1 MEEPR
6 RLGGRYE
13 LGGVLGRGGMAE
25 VYLGHDTR
33 LGRSVA
39 VKTLRADMAR
49 DPSFQARFR
58 REAQSAASLNHP
70 AIVAVY
76 DTGEDY
82 IDGISI
88 PYIVM
93 EYVEGSTLRELLH
106 SGRRLLP
113 ERALEMTIGIL
124 QALEY
129 SHRAGIVHRDIKPAN
144 VMLTRQGN
152 VKVMDFGIARAM
164 GDAGMTMTQTSAVI
178 GTAQYLSPEQA
189 KGEQVDARSDLYSTG
204 CLLYE
209 LLTVRP
215 PFVGDSPVAV
225 AYQHVREEAQPPSV
239 FDPEVRPEVDAI
251 VLKAL
256 AKDRDYRYQ
265 SADEMRDDIE
275 RFLDGLPVAAAQQA
289 AAYGMGAAGYGY
301 DQNGY
306 PQHDPYGQTNMLP
319 QHAAGGPTTVLP
331 QASPAGY
338 PQPQG
343 PGYDDGYG
351 QTYAGAQGGGNDGY
365 DDGYGRSGRRGGEPP
380 KKSNTSWIVLAV
392 AAVLVLV
399 GTFFVAQAMFG
410 NSKGDTPKD
419 APKVAVPNLVGKSL
433 AEAKTLATQAGP
445 KLVVTEG
452 EKVACPDAAVKK
464 DQVCTQNPAVGGQL
478 AEAGTI
484 TVQLSSGPA
493 KAAVP
498 AVTGKTKEQAVKAL
512 ADAGFTNVTSEYKDD
527 ENAPLEQVTGQDPPP
542 NAGADP
548 TAPIKLTVSQGKA
561 KVAVPNVVG
570 QPKEAAQATLES
582 AGFQVDASK
591 TTTTNDPS
599 KVNTVASQTPTANS
613 KVAAASKIQ
622 LTVFKAPD
630 KVTVP
635 PLTNVVLRD
644 AIKQLETAGLKYTI
658 VFGPAD
664 PASLVTSSTPQAGTQ
679 VDPQTSIG
687 LMTKAAD
694 PPKGG
699 DTPTIP
705 GIPGI
710 PTPSN
715 TKGGPNN

>member
-25 VYLGHDTR
+25 VYLAHDTR

-129 SHRAGIVHRDIKPAN
+129 SHRANIVHRDIKPAN

-189 KGEQVDARSDLYSTG
+189 KGETVDARSDIYSAG

-209 LLTVRP
+209 LLAVRP

-225 AYQHVREEAQPPSV
+225 AYQHVREEALPPSTY
-239 FDPEVRPEVDAI
+239 DPELRPEIDAI

-256 AKDRDYRYQ
+256 TKDRDYRYQ

-289 AAYGMGAAGYGY
+289 AAYGAAGYGY
-301 DQNGY
+301 DQQGY
-306 PQHDPYGQTNMLP
+306 PNAQHDPYGQTNLLPQQGAAGPTTMLP
-319 QHAAGGPTTVLP
+319 QVGSQQPGYGYQDDGNGGN
-331 QASPAGY
+331 GN
-338 PQPQG
+338 G
-343 PGYDDGYG
+343 GYDD
-351 QTYAGAQGGGNDGY
+351 Y
-365 DDGYGRSGRRGGEPP
+365 DRGRGRQP
-380 KKSNTSWIVLAV
+380 KKSNNTSWVILAI

-399 GTFFVAQAMFG
+399 GAYFVVDAMTKG
-410 NSKGDTPKD
+410 GGGGGSKALTPG
-419 APKVAVPNLVGKSL
+419 LVGLSL
-433 AEAKTLATQAGP
+433 DDAKTKAKNTNDKFVVVAGAEIP
-445 KLVVTEG
+445 
-452 EKVACPDAAVKK
+452 CPDAAVKK
-464 DQVCTQNPAVGGQL
+464 GQICTQEPAANTQVAADTQ
-478 AEAGTI
+478 I
-484 TVQLSSGPA
+484 KVQVSTGPA
-493 KAAVP
+493 QADLPSVVGDTLAV
-498 AVTGKTKEQAVKAL
+498 ATDKLGKL
-512 ADAGFTNVTSEYKDD
+512 GFTVKTSYEANDTV
-527 ENAPLEQVTGQDPPP
+527 APDKVISQNPP
-542 NAGADP
+542 AGKAEP
-548 TAPIKLTVSQGKA
+548 GSAITLVVSQGQT
-561 KVAVPNVVG
+561 KVNVPGVVG
-570 QPKEAAQATLES
+570 QTDAAARQALEA
-582 AGFQVDASK
+582 AGFQVEIKTAPITDQSK
-591 TTTTNDPS
+591 IGQVSAQDP
-599 KVNTVASQTPTANS
+599 KANTKAAPNS
-613 KVAAASKIQ
+613 KVT
-622 LTVFKAPD
+622 LTV
-630 KVTVP
+630 
-635 PLTNVVLRD
+635 
-644 AIKQLETAGLKYTI
+644 Y
-658 VFGPAD
+658 
-664 PASLVTSSTPQAGTQ
+664 
-679 VDPQTSIG
+679 
-687 LMTKAAD
+687 KAAD
-694 PPKGG
+694 KVQVPDLKGKTVKDATAALKAQGLEWSFTGAGG
-699 DTPTIP
+699 DTANVVMDTRP
-705 GIPGI
+705 
-710 PTPSN
+710 
-715 TKGGPNN
+715 GPNTLVDAGTSIQLFTMPPKPGGGTSPPAGNN

>member
-1 MEEPR
+1 
-6 RLGGRYE
+6 
-13 LGGVLGRGGMAE
+13 MAE
-25 VYLGHDTR
+25 VYLAHDTR

-189 KGEQVDARSDLYSTG
+189 KGETVDARSDLYSTG

-239 FDPEVRPEVDAI
+239 YDPEVRPEVDAI

-256 AKDRDYRYQ
+256 AKERDYRYQ

-289 AAYGMGAAGYGY
+289 AAYGMGGYGY

-306 PQHDPYGQTNMLP
+306 PAEHDPYGQTNLLP
-319 QHAAGGPTTVLP
+319 Q
-331 QASPAGY
+331 
-338 PQPQG
+338 QG
-343 PGYDDGYG
+343 PGAAPTTMLSPVGQQGY
-351 QTYAGAQGGGNDGY
+351 QQGGPGNGYDETTYNGDGY
-365 DDGYGRSGRRGGEPP
+365 DDGPRGSRRREDPP
-380 KKSNTSWIVLAV
+380 KKSNASWIILAV
-392 AAVLVLV
+392 AAVFVLV
-399 GTFFVAQAMFG
+399 GSFFVASVMFKSG
-410 NSKGDTPKD
+410 GGSGTSQIVAPTLTGKNIADATTAAHAASGKLTVTQGAPIPCGTVAKD
-419 APKVAVPNLVGKSL
+419 LVC
-433 AEAKTLATQAGP
+433 Q
-445 KLVVTEG
+445 
-452 EKVACPDAAVKK
+452 
-464 DQVCTQNPAVGGQL
+464 QNPAAGAQMPSNGQ
-478 AEAGTI
+478 I
-484 TVQLSSGPA
+484 TVQLSSGPGQSP
-493 KAAVP
+493 VP
-498 AVTGKTKEQAVKAL
+498 SVTGQPKDAASQTL
-512 ADAGFTNVTSEYKDD
+512 TGAGFTVAPYQYASDD
-527 ENAPLEQVTGQDPPP
+527 TVPQDSVISQTPV
-542 NAGADP
+542 AGTQADP
-548 TAPIKLTVSQGKA
+548 NTPVTLTVSSGPGKIA
-561 KVAVPNVVG
+561 IGNVVG
-570 QPKEAAQATLES
+570 QTAQAAVTALQGQ
-582 AGFQVDASK
+582 GFTTIDSTSK
-591 TTTTNDPS
+591 TTPITDPS
-599 KVNTVASQTPTANS
+599 SQTVGTVASQNPAATTKISKSTPITLTIYTAPS
-613 KVAAASKIQ
+613 
-622 LTVFKAPD
+622 

-635 PLTNVVLRD
+635 ILVGKTYKD
-644 AIKQLETAGLKYTI
+644 AFAALNQLHL
-658 VFGPAD
+658 
-664 PASLVTSSTPQAGTQ
+664 SSTVVSGPQDDAAIVSAANPQAGTQ
-679 VDPQTSIG
+679 VDPSTTIQLTT
-687 LMTKAAD
+687 MAA
-694 PPKGG
+694 PASPST
-699 DTPTIP
+699 TP
-705 GIPGI
+705 
-710 PTPSN
+710 
-715 TKGGPNN
+715 TKGGIGGAFGFPPFSSPPAGGGNPNGGNNGGN